1 MSIHSNS
8 SSQRSKSTITDPQ
21 DLLAFLLRSEPR
33 LRRRDAENEVI
44 KRFEWWNP
52 WKPEWR
58 PPEFSPSK
66 KDSKREGDEARLA
79 AYQARREENF
89 RQRQQREQRQREDEV
104 RAGHQSRNS
113 SDRRDGGGD
122 NLFEEGDK
130 VLNEWSSKAARSNF
144 DDFLIRDHHTA
155 DDMVRILFAALHQMK
170 EERDAAISVIST
182 LVAERGRTK
191 GHMSAQRSP
200 EGQSELLYRSVG
212 LHYEC
217 PDFVVKAVQTA
228 YRKSLHPDLHPSAE
242 RAEAERRFKNVEQV
256 FDEIRRLRR
265 L

>member
-8 SSQRSKSTITDPQ
+8 SSRRSKSTITDPQ
-21 DLLAFLLRSEPR
+21 DLLAFLLRSEPH

-44 KRFEWWNP
+44 KRFEWWIP

-58 PPEFSPSK
+58 PPEFASSK
-66 KDSKREGDEARLA
+66 KDSEREGDEARLA
-79 AYQARREENF
+79 AYRARREEVL
-89 RQRQQREQRQREDEV
+89 RQRQHRERRQREYE
-104 RAGHQSRNS
+104 AQATQQSRNS
-113 SDRRDGGGD
+113 SDRRDAGGD

-130 VLNEWSSKAARSNF
+130 VFNEWSSKAARSNF
-144 DDFLIRDHHTA
+144 NDFLIRDHHTA

-182 LVAERGRTK
+182 LVAERARTK
-191 GHMSAQRSP
+191 AHITSQSSP
-200 EGQSELLYRSVG
+200 ASQSELLYWNVG
-212 LHYEC
+212 LHHRC

-242 RAEAERRFKNVEQV
+242 RAEAERRFKDMEEV
-256 FDEIRRLRR
+256 FDKIWRLRG